1 MVTVFAEDG
10 SVDFNGTRKL
20 AARLVE
26 KGSNGLVLA
35 GTTGESPTLSDEE
48 KLALLGEVRAEVGD
62 GVDLILGTGSNDT
75 SHSVKL
81 TKAAAEAGADAA
93 LVVTPYYS
101 RPGERGIRAHFE
113 AIAAGSPELPLVL
126 YNIPARVVI
135 NMPVPLLEKL
145 AEIPSVVAVKQ
156 ANDDDLGPVAGLD
169 LLAGNDVGF
178 LPALKHGGKGGIL
191 VASHVV
197 GPEMRRIWD
206 LWQEGRHAE
215 AEELDARLQPAYAA
229 MGVAGNPTSVK
240 AALEMGGVCPAT
252 MRLPMVE
259 ATDEEKAE
267 IRKMLS
273 EAGVALG

>member
-10 SVDFNGTRKL
+10 SVDFNSTRKL
-20 AARLVE
+20 AARLVGQ
-26 KGSNGLVLA
+26 GSHGLVLA

-48 KLALLGEVRAEVGD
+48 KLSLLAEVRAEVGD
-62 GVDLILGTGSNDT
+62 EVDLILGTGSNDT
-75 SHSVKL
+75 RHSVEL

-113 AIAAGSPELPLVL
+113 AIAAGSPDLPLVL

-135 NMPVPLLEKL
+135 NMPVTLLEEL
-145 AEIPSVVAVKQ
+145 AAIPNVVAVKQ

-178 LPALKHGGKGGIL
+178 LPALKHGGRGGIL
-191 VASHVV
+191 VASHLV
-197 GPEMRRIWD
+197 GPQMRQIWD
-206 LWQEGRHAE
+206 LWREGRHDEAAE
-215 AEELDARLQPAYAA
+215 IDVRLQPAYAA

-240 AALEMGGVCPAT
+240 AALEMDGICSAT

-259 ATDEEKAE
+259 ATDGEKAE
-267 IRKMLS
+267 IREMLNQ
-273 EAGVALG
+273 AGVTLG

>member
-10 SVDFNGTRKL
+10 SVDFNRTRKL

-26 KGSNGLVLA
+26 QGSHGLVIA

-48 KLALLGEVRAEVGD
+48 KLSLLREVRAEVGD
-62 GVDLILGTGSNDT
+62 GVNLVLGTGSNDT
-75 SHSVKL
+75 SHSVEL
-81 TKAAAEAGADAA
+81 TRAAAEAGADAG

-113 AIAAGSPELPLVL
+113 AIAAGSPDLPLVL

-135 NMPVPLLEKL
+135 NMPVALLEEL
-145 AEIPSVVAVKQ
+145 AGIPNVVAVKQ
-156 ANDDDLGPVAGLD
+156 ANDEDLGPVAGLD

-191 VASHVV
+191 VASHLV

-206 LWQEGRHAE
+206 LWQEGRHEE
-215 AEELDARLQPAYAA
+215 AEEIDRRLQPAYAA

-240 AALEMGGVCPAT
+240 AGLEMAGVCPAT

-259 ATDEEKAE
+259 ATDGEKAE
-267 IRKMLS
+267 IRKMLN
-273 EAGVALG
+273 EAGVTLR